1 MSIPALSPARDALQE
16 SLNKRDIQT
25 GIHYPI
31 PVHLLP
37 AYEDLNYRAGD
48 FPVSERV
55 AAQELSLPM
64 YPEMPTQS
72 IETVCEAVAE
82 ILQTEQPVAHV

>member
-1 MSIPALSPARDALQE
+1 ME
-16 SLNKRDIQT
+16 SLTSQGVQT

-37 AYEDLNYRAGD
+37 AYSDLNYAAGD
-48 FPVSERV
+48 FPVCERI

-64 YPEMPTQS
+64 FPELTDSQ
-72 IETVCEAVAE
+72 IEAVGQAVAE
-82 ILQTEQPVAHV
+82 FNAG